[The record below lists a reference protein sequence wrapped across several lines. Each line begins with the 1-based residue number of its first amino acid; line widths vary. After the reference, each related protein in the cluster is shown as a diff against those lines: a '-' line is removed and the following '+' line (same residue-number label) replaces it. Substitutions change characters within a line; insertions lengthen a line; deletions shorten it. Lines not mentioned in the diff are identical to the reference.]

1 MEVNKNLFYY
11 LVRNYP
17 ITKVEKPNKQYLKLG
32 SCPYFLHE
40 SKRRIKDYLFEE
52 LESKLPEHFET
63 DQDKKEVYFT
73 IKNYIDS
80 ARELK
85 NKI

>member
-1 MEVNKNLFYY
+1 M
-11 LVRNYP
+11 
-17 ITKVEKPNKQYLKLG
+17 
-32 SCPYFLHE
+32 
-40 SKRRIKDYLFEE
+40 KDYLFEE
-52 LESKLPEHFET
+52 LESKVPEHFET

-85 NKI
+85 NII

>member
-1 MEVNKNLFYY
+1 VEVNKKLFYY

-17 ITKVEKPNKQYLKLG
+17 IVKSDTPNTNYLKLG

-40 SKRRIKDYLFEE
+40 NKKRMRNYLFNE
-52 LESKLPEHFET
+52 LETDVPEHFGT

-85 NKI
+85 NIT